1 VIAVLVAVALLL
13 IVGLLARRTL
23 ETDWARRS
31 ASSWLERAAGR
42 AGVQLQVE
50 ELRWGYLP
58 LRILLDGVTVEVSG
72 VHADIDRLE
81 LDLARIRIARR
92 TLELGTVAV
101 RGARVRLEGPPEGR
115 QRPRRESSQLQL
127 SVRHLDLRDISFEGS
142 QLARGLDLELN
153 GVAAAWVT
161 EDEVPHGFLTVDHG
175 QLRVRGMEAIDL
187 EIRSRIEA
195 RDGIQLP
202 RWRVRGDGILLTGR
216 GRISASEGLRL
227 AVDGKVDLSRL
238 DHVVRARARL
248 AGTVGIAAVVDS
260 SRRELVQLEIDGR
273 RIEAAGF
280 PIDNARARMV
290 VERDAIH
297 GSLERAE
304 FHGGRI
310 SGEYRLAHFRGPTRP
325 HSVRLQGE
333 GVSLTGFL
341 GDLRVPDAGLEAAVD
356 IDAHIAW
363 NGRAIREANG
373 RGTAVFEPAESGT
386 PVSGRLDCDITPE
399 GLLRF
404 SGEDLNLGS
413 SVVDWQ
419 GPLVMG
425 SWEPAWSINASPA
438 VLEEVIPMVNGW
450 IGQDILPTT
459 VTGIADLQVTLNGP
473 WKSLVVSTRIDAEP
487 ISMAPIQLDRLV
499 AEARIAGSSLN
510 LDTSRFSVDDGHG
523 EIGGK
528 VAWGPDAGGE
538 QLDLKIRG
546 HRIPMRRIAAWIGQE
561 GQADGALSF
570 TGGLRGPVASPR
582 GSWAVGVDDAE
593 LIGRE
598 LGDGSATV
606 DLARGRFDANAVMF
620 EGGLQGSLFWAVPDG
635 EVGGD
640 LEWLAMP
647 IGALDDASAR
657 LLGSTAD
664 FRLRFRLPRE
674 GTVFGRIEAVSSR
687 ARFIA
692 DSDDSGV
699 RIDASLADA
708 AVADAVLERTEGGGL
723 AGTGE
728 LRLESAEGLLS
739 QLFPDSGL
747 PLRGRARA
755 GLQLRWPSGGLP
767 TINGLLDELDL
778 RLDDRPLRLISPA
791 PFEISAQ
798 GLDID
803 GIHLG
808 VADDELFARWE
819 IAANGAL
826 EGNLSGTMDALL
838 LRFVLPDWEPAG
850 RITGVVELLGTVDQ
864 PLFEGIAE
872 IYQGSFRLPKTRTI
886 LSGIDGTVLLSSDE
900 MVLEGVDFRFMQ
912 GSGRCAGTVALR
924 DGRVHLGLDGTMS
937 ALRYEIFTGLTADL
951 SGAWRLEGPV
961 DELALS
967 GDITV
972 DRATL
977 RRKDDVATLLLDWF
991 GASSPPSGDEGLQL
1005 SLHVEADETIEVR
1018 NPFVRLVGSASLDI
1032 TGTTTQPGIL
1042 GKLEFQ
1048 EGGEINLQTVRYE
1061 IERGSL
1067 TFSDPTSVE
1076 PLIELQATTWVQ
1088 NYQITVRL
1096 TGTPD
1101 RLVPS
1106 VASNPPLSEG
1116 EIYSLLAI
1124 GYRDEALGAGAM
1136 GVGLA
1141 STVLTRA
1148 IASELD
1154 RRARTLLPVDQI
1166 RVDPFAETSTGN
1178 PTARISV
1185 VKQLSPTWTFIV
1197 QSNLSAERE
1206 EVVVSR
1212 WYLAPGLFIEAS
1224 RDIDGSYG
1232 MDLKLRRPY

>member
-13 IVGLLARRTL
+13 IAGLLARRIL
-23 ETDWARRS
+23 ETDWARS
-31 ASSWLERAAGR
+31 FASGWLERAADR

-58 LRILLDGVTVEVSG
+58 PRLLLDGVTVEASG

-101 RGARVRLEGPPEGR
+101 RGARVRLEGTPER
-115 QRPRRESSQLQL
+115 RPRPQGESSQLQL
-127 SVRHLDLRDISFEGS
+127 AVRHLDLRDISFEGS
-142 QLARGLDLELN
+142 QLTRGLDLELN
-153 GVAAAWVT
+153 GIAAAWVT
-161 EDEVPHGFLTVDHG
+161 EDDTPQGFLTVDHG
-175 QLRVRGMEAIDL
+175 QLRVRGMEPIDL
-187 EIRSRIEA
+187 EIRARIEA

-202 RWRVRGDGILLTGR
+202 RWQVQGDGILLTGS
-216 GRISASEGLRL
+216 GLMSASEGLRL
-227 AVDGKVDLSRL
+227 AVDGTVDLRRL

-248 AGTVGIAAVVDS
+248 DGTVSIAAVVDS
-260 SRRELVQLEIDGR
+260 SRRELVQLEINGR

-280 PIDNARARMV
+280 PIENARARMV
-290 VERDAIH
+290 VERDGIY
-297 GSLERAE
+297 GSLERAD

-310 SGEYRLAHFRGPTRP
+310 SGEYRLAHLRGPTRP
-325 HSVRLQGE
+325 HSVRLQAG

-341 GDLRVPDAGLEAAVD
+341 GDLRVPNAGLEAEVD
-356 IDAHIAW
+356 IDAQMAW

-373 RGTAVFEPAESGT
+373 RGIAVFEPAETGT
-386 PVSGRLDCDITPE
+386 PVSGRLDCEITPE

-404 SGEDLNLGS
+404 SADDLNLGS

-425 SWEPAWSINASPA
+425 SWEPAWSINASSA

-450 IGQDILPTT
+450 IGQEILPTAI
-459 VTGIADLQVTLNGP
+459 TGAAELQVTLNGP
-473 WKSLVVSTRIDAEP
+473 WKNLVVNTRIDAEP
-487 ISMAPIQLDRLV
+487 IAMAPIELDRLV
-499 AEARIAGSSLN
+499 AEARIAGSKLN

-523 EIGGK
+523 EIAGS
-528 VAWGPDAGGE
+528 VAWGPEAGSE

-546 HRIPMRRIAAWIGQE
+546 HRIPMRRIAAWIGQP

-582 GSWAVGVDDAE
+582 GSWAVGVDDAA

-598 LGDGSATV
+598 LGDASATV
-606 DLARGRFDANAVMF
+606 DLAQGRFDANGVLF
-620 EGGLQGSLFWAVPDG
+620 EGGLNGSLYWAVSDA

-640 LEWLAMP
+640 LEWLGMP
-647 IGALDDASAR
+647 IGALEDTSTR
-657 LLGSTAD
+657 LLGGTAD
-664 FRLRFRLPRE
+664 LRLGFRLPRE
-674 GTVFGRIEAVSSR
+674 GAASGRIEAVSSR
-687 ARFIA
+687 ARFVA
-692 DSDDSGV
+692 NADDSGV

-708 AVADAVLERTEGGGL
+708 AIANAVLDRTEGGGL
-723 AGTGE
+723 AGIGE
-728 LRLESAEGLLS
+728 LRLESAEGLLA
-739 QLFPDSGL
+739 QLFPDAGL
-747 PLRGRARA
+747 PLRGSARA
-755 GLQLRWPSGGLP
+755 GLQLRWPNGELP
-767 TINGLLDELDL
+767 TIRGVLDELDL
-778 RLDDRPLRLISPA
+778 SLDDRPLRLISPA
-791 PFEISAQ
+791 PFEISAR
-798 GLDID
+798 GLDFD
-803 GIHLG
+803 GIHLA
-808 VADDELFARWE
+808 VADDELFARWQ
-819 IAANGAL
+819 IAANGTL

-838 LRFVLPDWEPAG
+838 LRFLLPDWEPAG
-850 RITGVVELLGTVDQ
+850 RITGVVELLGTLDQ

-872 IYQGSFRLPKTRTI
+872 IDQGSFRLPETRTI
-886 LSGIDGTVLLSSDE
+886 LSGIDGTVLLSSSE
-900 MVLEGVDFRFMQ
+900 MVLEGVGFRFMQ
-912 GSGRCAGTVALR
+912 GAARCAGTVALR
-924 DGRVHLGLDGTMS
+924 DGRVHLGLNGSMS
-937 ALRYEIFTGLTADL
+937 SLRYEIFTGLTADL

-991 GASSPPSGDEGLQL
+991 GTSSTPSADEGLQL
-1005 SLHVEADETIEVR
+1005 SLHVEADETIEIR

-1042 GKLEFQ
+1042 GKLEFE
-1048 EGGEINLQTVRYE
+1048 EGGEINLQAVRYE

-1076 PLIELQATTWVQ
+1076 PLIDLQAATWVQ

-1116 EIYSLLAI
+1116 EIYSLLAL

-1148 IASELD
+1148 IASEID

-1178 PTARISV
+1178 PTARISL

-1197 QSNLSAERE
+1197 QSNISAERQE
-1206 EVVVSR
+1206 AFVSR

-1224 RDIDGSYG
+1224 RDSDDSYG
-1232 MDLKLRRPY
+1232 VDLKLRRPY